1 MVLKWSNFQRIIDPR
16 PFHATL
22 LVFPGCA
29 PFPVRAGGLKRM
41 GAQDGGTS
49 WMWHA
54 DEIQVNI
61 GARMEI
67 KPRRED
73 DGGHVR
79 LGRPVMRVG
88 KWRTSAAGTGGP
100 PGAPGATRR
109 RDTEPGNVVD
119 VTLGRNPCEY
129 RREDRDLT
137 SARG

>member
-1 MVLKWSNFQRIIDPR
+1 ME
-16 PFHATL
+16 
-22 LVFPGCA
+22 A
-29 PFPVRAGGLKRM
+29 P
-41 GAQDGGTS
+41 DGGTL

-54 DEIQVNI
+54 GEIRVNI

-88 KWRTSAAGTGGP
+88 KWRTSAAGTGGAL
-100 PGAPGATRR
+100 GVPGATRR

-119 VTLGRNPCEY
+119 VTLGRNPCKY
-129 RREDRDLT
+129 RREDRDQI
-137 SARG
+137 SARGLGRRRAIRSAHLMACAMDVVAKDRAAPM